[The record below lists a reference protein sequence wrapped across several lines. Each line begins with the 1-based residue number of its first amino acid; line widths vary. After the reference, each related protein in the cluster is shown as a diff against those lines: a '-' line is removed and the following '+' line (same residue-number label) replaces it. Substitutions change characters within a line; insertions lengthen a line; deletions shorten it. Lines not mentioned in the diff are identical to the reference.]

1 MRAVDYTGA
10 WASKAP
16 VLGAKNSLEAGV
28 FGTL

>member
-1 MRAVDYTGA
+1 MRVADYTVAGA
-10 WASKAP
+10 AKAP